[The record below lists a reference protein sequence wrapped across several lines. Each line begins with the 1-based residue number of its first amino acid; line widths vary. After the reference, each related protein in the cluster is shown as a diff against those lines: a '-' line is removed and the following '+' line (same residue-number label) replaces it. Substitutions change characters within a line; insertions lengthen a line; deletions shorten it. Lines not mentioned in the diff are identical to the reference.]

1 MDAEAQKTALEQDA
15 AQKAGGPPEEP
26 TSVVRARRAVAA
38 GLPASSS
45 EETIAA
51 RERTMRDIAEKAAA
65 LRPGIDPATGQPPL
79 RPDEA
84 MQAMQG
90 KPGAETVTIASA
102 TLVIQLEQ
110 KQALISKI
118 VAGALAETARSL
130 LPELNEPG
138 TKTREV
144 TVRDAAGQM
153 VKSQVPRHN
162 LERMKEVLSILD
174 GLATQAER
182 WDVLGDK
189 AQVRVPPSA
198 APTVTVPKTD
208 PDMQPEVVPPGAGDL

>member
-1 MDAEAQKTALEQDA
+1 MDADSLKEALTQDA
-15 AQKAGGPPEEP
+15 AQKANGAAQEPANVRELHLVGLLSLAERAGRVGLPPDASEGNI
-26 TSVVRARRAVAA
+26 RAREQDMADLASRA
-38 GLPASSS
+38 S
-45 EETIAA
+45 
-51 RERTMRDIAEKAAA
+51 K

-84 MQAMQG
+84 TQAMQG

-153 VKSQVPRHN
+153 VKSQV
-162 LERMKEVLSILD
+162 LSILD